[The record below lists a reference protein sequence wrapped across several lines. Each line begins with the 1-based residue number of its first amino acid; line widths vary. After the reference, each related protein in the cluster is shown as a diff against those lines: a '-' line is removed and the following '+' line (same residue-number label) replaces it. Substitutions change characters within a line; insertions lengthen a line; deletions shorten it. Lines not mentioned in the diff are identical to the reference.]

1 MGNDNLEY
9 FHTYYEPEQLKEYLS
24 SLDEKEFYDTNVD
37 ITSSDN
43 FLALQTCVR
52 DRDDLRL
59 IVIAKEIEVID
70 IFDKNI
76 NKKCCLKNRIKLK

>member
-52 DRDDLRL
+52 DKDDLCL